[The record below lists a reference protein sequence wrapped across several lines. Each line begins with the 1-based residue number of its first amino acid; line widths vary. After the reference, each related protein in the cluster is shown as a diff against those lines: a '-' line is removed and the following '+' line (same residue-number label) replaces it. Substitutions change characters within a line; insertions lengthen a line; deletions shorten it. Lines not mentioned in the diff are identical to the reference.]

1 MEDALPQHEREKWNK
16 RYREGTH
23 GTLPPDQFLLDA
35 FDRYIEPTFPNG
47 GRALDVAGGT
57 GRHAIFLAAKG
68 WNVLLTDIAEQGIEN
83 ARDNAQIN
91 ESGLAG
97 RMEFAVEDLA
107 RFQARGQQFEL
118 IMVFFFLQREI
129 FPELVKALKPGGLL
143 IYKSYTRHQA
153 NFEGGPTNP
162 DFLFEENELLNAFRE
177 LRVLHYAELIRGC
190 GMAELVAQKSDR

>member
-1 MEDALPQHEREKWNK
+1 MEDTLPQHEREKWNK
-16 RYREGTH
+16 RYREATH
-23 GTLPPDQFLLDA
+23 GTQPPDQFLFDA
-35 FDRYIEPTFPNG
+35 FDRYIEPIFPNG

-83 ARDNAQIN
+83 ARKNAGDL
-91 ESGLAG
+91 SGHL
-97 RMEFAVEDLA
+97 EFAVEDLA
-107 RFQARGQQFEL
+107 RFQARGRQFEL

-153 NFEGGPTNP
+153 SFQGGPSNP
-162 DFLFEENELLNAFRE
+162 DFLFKESELLNAFRG
-177 LRVLHYAELIRGC
+177 LRILHYAELIRGC
-190 GMAELVAQKSDR
+190 GMAELVAQKI